1 MPCIIPFVYFML
13 AISPIYNM
21 PMSYSGSTHIHTH
34 THIHAPKHTATS
46 PSDMSLRTMVNR
58 AAQGQETLEEY
69 DEDMEEIVTP
79 L

>member
-1 MPCIIPFVYFML
+1 MHNTVCVFH
-13 AISPIYNM
+13 ASNQ
-21 PMSYSGSTHIHTH
+21 SYIQYAHVLQCMHSHTH
-34 THIHAPKHTATS
+34 THTHTPKHTAMS